1 MSAEPAAVSAVMASE
16 PTGQVASEVGEAVKS
31 YLRRLRFRN
40 PALIDR
46 LAAECVERARRRVA
60 RHDSAELSRRA
71 IEEAQRQL
79 DRALARALGVN
90 ASREPSL
97 IAGARAALLLGD
109 VGIGADELYLNS
121 AVNPEFASRL
131 QRHRPQAQPPEAPVA
146 MEPQKLR
153 FFLFKSV

>member
-16 PTGQVASEVGEAVKS
+16 PTGHVASEVGEAVKS
-31 YLRRLRFRN
+31 YLRRLRFRD

-46 LAAECVERARRRVA
+46 LTAECVERARRRVA

-71 IEEAQRQL
+71 IEEAQRRL
-79 DRALARALGVN
+79 DQALARALGVN

-109 VGIGADELYLNS
+109 LGIGADELYLNAS
-121 AVNPEFASRL
+121 ANPEFASRL
-131 QRHRPQAQPPEAPVA
+131 QRHRPQAQPPEAQVA
-146 MEPQKLR
+146 MQPQKLR